1 MYPSLIPSLPLG
13 SFLGKRPGKRKE
25 NDIFLPQGI
34 WWGRWAYTQGEVL
47 GNGKVEAGGSLQIQ
61 PWRTG
66 HPTRGRRQGRLPGRG
81 DAAAVLCPG
90 EEKTVL
96 QAKRQRVRLAKQ
108 SLPHNGKDSTSR
120 KDPEDGIAGL
130 EGMQSWHS
138 ATAVFLTGRP
148 NRTKGQR
155 RR

>member
-47 GNGKVEAGGSLQIQ
+47 GNGKVWGGGSLQIQ

-66 HPTRGRRQGRLPGRG
+66 HPTRGRRQGRLPGR
-81 DAAAVLCPG
+81 DDTAAVLCPG
-90 EEKTVL
+90 EEQTVL

-108 SLPHNGKDSTSR
+108 SLPHNRKDSTSR
-120 KDPEDGIAGL
+120 KDPEDGIVGL
-130 EGMQSWHS
+130 EGTQSWHS
-138 ATAVFLTGRP
+138 VTAVFLMGRP

-155 RR
+155 RL